1 MQLIDFT
8 RFKNLVFLNYFLLKY
23 TIKNT
28 LMKLNTNLML
38 ECLFE
43 TSNSI
48 KNKQKPIIIDQHKST
63 RYTYNSSHEFYLF

>member
-1 MQLIDFT
+1 
-8 RFKNLVFLNYFLLKY
+8 
-23 TIKNT
+23 
-28 LMKLNTNLML
+28 MKLNTNLML